1 MLKCHKYFWKEND
14 GGSGAFLD
22 PHKRFRVCVDGGK
35 EDGLQFSFGI
45 AFSLLGK
52 VTLVLF
58 SAVASFSPAKDISL
72 CGTVALHRESC
83 PSGCW

>member
-1 MLKCHKYFWKEND
+1 MEEVGLFWITMR
-14 GGSGAFLD
+14 GL
-22 PHKRFRVCVDGGK
+22 RVCIDGGK
-35 EDGLQFSFGI
+35 EDGLQFRFGV

-52 VTLVLF
+52 VTVILF

-72 CGTVALHRESC
+72 CGAVTLHRKAC